1 MFNSQFTQQV
11 SRKFAERLRREAG
24 DDVERQVA
32 LACQLAL
39 CREPSD
45 KERAMLCD
53 FVAHESLEE
62 CCRVVLNLN
71 EFVYP
76 E

>member
-32 LACQLAL
+32 LACQLAYAVNHPTKNVQCSVTSSL
-39 CREPSD
+39 MNLW
-45 KERAMLCD
+45 KNV
-53 FVAHESLEE
+53 VAW
-62 CCRVVLNLN
+62 C
-71 EFVYP
+71 
-76 E
+76 